1 MPYKIKKERENRI
14 DKRNEK
20 RIEKEMKDDTLRA
33 SRVAWQVV
41 IQTYRS
47 KRRVQVQA

>member
-1 MPYKIKKERENRI
+1 MPYEIKKERKNRH
-14 DKRNEK
+14 EK
-20 RIEKEMKDDTLRA
+20 TINKEMKNDTLRA
-33 SRVAWQVV
+33 IRVAWQVV